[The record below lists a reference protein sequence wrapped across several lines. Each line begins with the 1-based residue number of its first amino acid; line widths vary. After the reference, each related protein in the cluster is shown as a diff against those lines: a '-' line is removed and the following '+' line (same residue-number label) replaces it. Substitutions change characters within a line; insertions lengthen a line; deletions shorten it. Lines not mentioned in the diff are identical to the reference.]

1 MFVLTK
7 VLNFTKNILMKSLL
21 LILFTIISLSVSAQG
36 INFNFTDNSTQLYN
50 IEDIRKITFDNSDM
64 ILHLNDG
71 SIFTIDV
78 TTIQGNSY
86 TETSALSNINDLE
99 IKVFPN
105 PAQDYLSIET
115 SSEESITLTIMD
127 LNSKQIIQETFIQN
141 KVLDISSL
149 PTQTYIVTLKVKG
162 ITKSFK
168 LIKQ

>member
-36 INFNFTDNSTQLYN
+36 INFNFTDNTTQLYN

-64 ILHLNDG
+64 ILYLNDG

-86 TETSALSNINDLE
+86 TETSALSKINDLE
-99 IKVFPN
+99 IKVYPN
-105 PAQDYLSIET
+105 PVQDYLSIET
-115 SSEESITLTIMD
+115 TTQESIVLTIMD
-127 LNSKQIIQETFIQN
+127 LNSKQIIQETFIKN

-149 PTQTYIVTLKVKG
+149 PTQNYIVTLKVKG

>member
-1 MFVLTK
+1 MFVLIK
-7 VLNFTKNILMKSLL
+7 VLNFTKNISMKLL

-36 INFNFTDNSTQLYN
+36 INFNFTDNTTQLYN

-64 ILHLNDG
+64 ILYLNDG

-86 TETSALSNINDLE
+86 TETSALSKINELE
-99 IKVFPN
+99 IKVYPN
-105 PAQDYLSIET
+105 PVQDYLSIET
-115 SSEESITLTIMD
+115 TAKESITLTIMD

-149 PTQTYIVTLKVKG
+149 PTQTYIVTLKAKG

>member
-1 MFVLTK
+1 
-7 VLNFTKNILMKSLL
+7 MKSLL

-36 INFNFTDNSTQLYN
+36 INFNFTDNTTQLYN

-64 ILHLNDG
+64 ILYLNDG

-86 TETSALSNINDLE
+86 TETSALSKINDLE
-99 IKVFPN
+99 IKVYPN
-105 PAQDYLSIET
+105 PVQDYLSIET
-115 SSEESITLTIMD
+115 TTQESIVLTIMD
-127 LNSKQIIQETFIQN
+127 LNSKQIIQETFIKN

-149 PTQTYIVTLKVKG
+149 PTQNYIVTLKVKG

>member
-1 MFVLTK
+1 MFVLIK
-7 VLNFTKNILMKSLL
+7 VLTFTKNISMKLL

-36 INFNFTDNSTQLYN
+36 INFNFTDNTTQLYN

-64 ILHLNDG
+64 ILYLNDG

-86 TETSALSNINDLE
+86 TETSALSKINELE

-115 SSEESITLTIMD
+115 TAQESITLTIMD

-149 PTQTYIVTLKVKG
+149 PTQTYIVTLKAKG